1 MERVVLV
8 GFAGGRKPA
17 GRISLSLIILNAV
30 VARALSLLV
39 CKRSIIGGNS
49 YHSSFDDPL

>member
-8 GFAGGRKPA
+8 GFAGGRRSA

-39 CKRSIIGGNS
+39 CRLSHPSSLIIS
-49 YHSSFDDPL
+49 DMEKSL